1 MYIILIFI
9 YKFYS
14 CVYLFFY
21 LFIHSFIYLFI
32 YYSICLSAL
41 TLIYM
46 LHIHMI
52 YLTLETQKST
62 LLRGVITPF
71 AIGWGPAC
79 GHHNL
84 SFLQPLVAGLNF
96 HRANAR
102 TNISDTLF

>member
-1 MYIILIFI
+1 M
-9 YKFYS
+9 
-14 CVYLFFY
+14 FFY
-21 LFIHSFIYLFI
+21 LFTFYLFI
-32 YYSICLSAL
+32 YLNLFIYVLFFFCISAL

-79 GHHNL
+79 GDHNL

-96 HRANAR
+96 HRANAQ
-102 TNISDTLF
+102 THISDTLF